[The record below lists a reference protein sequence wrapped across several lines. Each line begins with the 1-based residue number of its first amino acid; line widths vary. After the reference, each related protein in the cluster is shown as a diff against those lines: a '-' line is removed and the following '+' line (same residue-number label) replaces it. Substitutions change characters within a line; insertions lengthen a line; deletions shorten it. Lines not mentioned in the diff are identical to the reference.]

1 MKNIVRLID
10 TFSNYLAVVSAIFL
24 FIIILLILSNILLMA
39 LFNKSILITAEYSGY
54 MFAGLVM
61 FSLGYSFKE
70 KSHIRITF
78 LFKKLPQKIQ
88 KVLYVITLAV
98 AGAISFFI
106 AYYSAIMVYKAYI
119 YQMRADTVAQTLL
132 WIPQSCL
139 PIGFFVL
146 GLQIICEIIK
156 EFK

>member
-1 MKNIVRLID
+1 
-10 TFSNYLAVVSAIFL
+10 
-24 FIIILLILSNILLMA
+24 
-39 LFNKSILITAEYSGY
+39 
-54 MFAGLVM
+54 
-61 FSLGYSFKE
+61 
-70 KSHIRITF
+70 
-78 LFKKLPQKIQ
+78 
-88 KVLYVITLAV
+88 
-98 AGAISFFI
+98 
-106 AYYSAIMVYKAYI
+106 MVYKAYI